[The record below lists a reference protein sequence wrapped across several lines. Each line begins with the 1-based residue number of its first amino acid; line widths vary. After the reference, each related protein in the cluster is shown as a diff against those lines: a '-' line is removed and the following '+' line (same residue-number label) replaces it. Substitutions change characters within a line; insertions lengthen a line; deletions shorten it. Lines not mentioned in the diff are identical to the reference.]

1 MRAGKGMGGGGV
13 WERNG
18 QTQRQGSKVCGEG
31 DSYTTEWFKV
41 GKYIHLKVEATNSRE
56 AILVSYC

>member
-1 MRAGKGMGGGGV
+1 MRAGKGMGGGV

-31 DSYTTEWFKV
+31 DSYTTE
-41 GKYIHLKVEATNSRE
+41 
-56 AILVSYC
+56 